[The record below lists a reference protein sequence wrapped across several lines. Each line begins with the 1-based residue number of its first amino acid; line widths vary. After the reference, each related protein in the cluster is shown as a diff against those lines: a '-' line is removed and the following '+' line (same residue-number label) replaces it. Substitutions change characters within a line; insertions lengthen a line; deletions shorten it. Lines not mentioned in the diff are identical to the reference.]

1 MKLHVRL
8 FNKYLIIALTFLM
21 VNTVHASYQEA
32 LDKVLA
38 LQTLTEAP
46 IATLKSGQAVYIQA
60 GELKP
65 IFYDA
70 LLYQGKPT
78 KVYAWLGLPKGASAS
93 NKVPAMVLVHG
104 GGGTAWKEWVEK
116 WNARGFAA
124 ISIATEGQTDDLL
137 TQKEKTGRW
146 RWQAHDW
153 PGPRR
158 PGIYN
163 DTNKKSLEDQWMYH
177 AVADTVLAHSL
188 LRSLPQID
196 TNNIGLMG
204 VSWGGVITSTVI
216 GIDQRFA
223 FAIPV
228 YGCGDLSK
236 ADNKY
241 GKALGNNELYKNVW
255 DPKLRLH
262 RAELPTLWLSWPG
275 EQHFPLDKQAVSYHK
290 VTGKHMVS
298 LIPKMGHSQK
308 AAMKPEDSY
317 AFAESIVTQNK
328 PWASQTAVTVIG
340 QDVSVTFT
348 SSKNLDSAMLVSSTD
363 NGVSGSKK
371 WQQSPAKIIKKDGQW
386 LIKSRLTKGTT
397 AWFINA
403 KSGNLTISSHYMEQ

>member
-1 MKLHVRL
+1 MRTFVKLLTKLSIFAVT
-8 FNKYLIIALTFLM
+8 ALTLA
-21 VNTVHASYQEA
+21 NAQANYNDA

-46 IATLKSGQAVYIQA
+46 AVTHKSGQPLSIAA

-65 IFYDA
+65 IFFDA
-70 LLYQGKPT
+70 LPYQGNKT
-78 KVYAWLGLPKGASAS
+78 KVYAWLGLPKGASVS

-124 ISIATEGQTDDLL
+124 ISIATEGQTDDMLSE
-137 TQKEKTGRW
+137 KEKAGRW
-146 RWQAHDW
+146 RWQAHNW

-163 DTNKKSLEDQWMYH
+163 DTDKKPLTEQWMYH

-196 TNNIGLMG
+196 TTKIGLMG

-228 YGCGDLSK
+228 YGCGDLSE

-241 GKALGNNELYKNVW
+241 GKALGNNKFYKNVW
-255 DPKLRLH
+255 DPILRLH

-275 EQHFPLDKQAVSYHK
+275 DQHFPLDKQASSYHR

-298 LIPKMGHSQK
+298 LIPNLGHSQK

-317 AFAESIVTQNK
+317 AFAESVVLNGT
-328 PWASQTAVTVIG
+328 PWATQTAATVIE
-340 QDVSVTFT
+340 QDVSVTF
-348 SSKNLDSAMLVSSTD
+348 SSTKILDSATLVSSTD
-363 NGVSGSKK
+363 TGVSGSKK
-371 WQQSPAKIIKKDGQW
+371 WQQSSAKIIKQDGQW
-386 LIKSRLTKGTT
+386 IVKARLPKGTK

-403 KSGNLTISSHYMEQ
+403 KSDDLTISSHYTE